1 MADGLVVVD
10 DVAEVVAPA
19 VVGLAHAHGVV
30 RQVDVAVVAE
40 ELGHRGGGGVVL
52 EELLKE
58 ERWYRRAERE
68 LRLEDHEKSWH

>member
-1 MADGLVVVD
+1 
-10 DVAEVVAPA
+10 
-19 VVGLAHAHGVV
+19 
-30 RQVDVAVVAE
+30 
-40 ELGHRGGGGVVL
+40 VVL